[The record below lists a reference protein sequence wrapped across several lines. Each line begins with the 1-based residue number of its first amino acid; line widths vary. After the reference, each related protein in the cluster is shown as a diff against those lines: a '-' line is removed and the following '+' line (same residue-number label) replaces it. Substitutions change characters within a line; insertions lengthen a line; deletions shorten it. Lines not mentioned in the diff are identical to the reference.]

1 MASIPAPAN
10 GVANGLPAAIPVAA
24 TPGVKP
30 YKTTLD
36 QADFLA
42 LMTAQL
48 KNQDP
53 TKPVDNSEYVA
64 QLAQFS
70 TVSGITE
77 TNNALARIADKL
89 DALIA
94 ASQRTQLPA
103 GAALATQA
111 GAAGAPQSGAAEA
124 PETIPA
130 TPAATET

>member
-1 MASIPAPAN
+1 MDSISA
-10 GVANGLPAAIPVAA
+10 LPAGIAAAARAPV
-24 TPGVKP
+24 KSH
-30 YKTTLD
+30 KTTLD

-70 TVSGITE
+70 TVSGIAE
-77 TNNALARIADKL
+77 TNGALARIAEKL

-94 ASQRTQLPA
+94 AATPSQ
-103 GAALATQA
+103 
-111 GAAGAPQSGAAEA
+111 
-124 PETIPA
+124 TIP
-130 TPAATET
+130 ES